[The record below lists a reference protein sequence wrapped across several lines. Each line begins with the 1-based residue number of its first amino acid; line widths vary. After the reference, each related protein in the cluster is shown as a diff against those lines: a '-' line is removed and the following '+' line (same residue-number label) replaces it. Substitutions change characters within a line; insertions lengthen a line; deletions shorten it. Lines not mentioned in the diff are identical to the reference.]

1 MQKKTFKRMGIVLLV
16 ILAVLVIF
24 VLGCYI
30 NHRIQLSEEK
40 TLFVPTGRL
49 VEVNGHSMS
58 VYTEGSGEQTI
69 VFMSGGGTCSPILDF
84 KSLYSLLS
92 DEYKIAVVEKA
103 GYGFSD
109 DCDVPR
115 DIDSILSETRKAL
128 ALAEIPGPYVLCPHS
143 MSGIEAL
150 YWAQQYPD
158 EVTAIIGLD
167 MAVPAAYRDMKI
179 NLPLMR
185 LASVLAK
192 AGITRVI
199 PSLAESDAI
208 KFGTLTGDEKEL
220 YRAIFYRRTAT
231 KAMLNEAAEIKN
243 SAEIVEN
250 GKTAE
255 IPILMFA
262 SDGSG
267 GTGYD
272 VDTWRGFQSGFA
284 ASVPNGSVIELNCP
298 HYVHDHEYN
307 RIAEEMNQFLSNMV
321 KQ

>member
-1 MQKKTFKRMGIVLLV
+1 MRKKAFKRMGIVLL
-16 ILAVLVIF
+16 IIAAVLVIF
-24 VLGCYI
+24 ILGCFI
-30 NHRIQLSEEK
+30 NHRIQLSKEEA
-40 TLFVPTGRL
+40 LFVPTGQL
-49 VEVNGHSMS
+49 VEVNGHKIS
-58 VYTEGSGEQTI
+58 VYTEGSGSQTI

-115 DIDSILSETRKAL
+115 DIDTVLSETREAL

-179 NLPLMR
+179 NLPLLS
-185 LASVLAK
+185 LASVLAN
-192 AGITRVI
+192 AGVTRVI
-199 PSLAESDAI
+199 PSLAESDAV
-208 KFGTLTGDEKEL
+208 KYGTLTEDEKEL

-231 KAMLNEAAEIKN
+231 KAMRNEASEIKD
-243 SAEIVEN
+243 SAEKVEN
-250 GKTAE
+250 GKTVE
-255 IPILMFA
+255 IPVLMFT

-272 VDTWRGFQSGFA
+272 ESTWRGFQSSFA
-284 ASVPNGSVIELNCP
+284 ASVPNGSVVELNCP

-307 RIAEEMNQFLSNMV
+307 HIAEEMKRFLSDTV
-321 KQ
+321 Q